1 MHPGWLTISE
11 DALRTDPRGAPISDD
26 PAVADLVDKESS
38 GVDHDIASRRGVSRH
53 SGGDACPDR
62 DLRVLNEV
70 GVNDQHPLDF
80 PRR

>member
-1 MHPGWLTISE
+1 V

-62 DLRVLNEV
+62 DLRVLDEV
-70 GVNDQHPLDF
+70 GVNDQHPLDS